1 MYCSYVSVGRWILP
15 VLSTWCADSCVCV
28 CVCHWLPL
36 LLLLLLHGLQQRK
49 EQPSADVIGYL
60 VVLNISAHKTI
71 STSQLLRWELNVG
84 LMSIFSSS
92 LISKFS
98 VGLIIKS
105 NAGLISKF
113 NVVLISKT
121 LNEIYDIKAAVT
133 IYTTCFN
140 IRISNTNSINLFR
153 TNRTLWTDSDRP
165 VLVMETRCVFW
176 QITLSSITWV
186 QTPDKPSN
194 QTAPRF
200 NKAPCHFQHKS

>member
-105 NAGLISKF
+105 NAGPTIKIQRKSNNK
-113 NVVLISKT
+113 IQRRS
-121 LNEIYDIKAAVT
+121 DIKIQCSSDIENLKRNLWYQSSGNH
-133 IYTTCFN
+133 IYH
-140 IRISNTNSINLFR
+140 L
-153 TNRTLWTDSDRP
+153 L
-165 VLVMETRCVFW
+165 
-176 QITLSSITWV
+176 
-186 QTPDKPSN
+186 
-194 QTAPRF
+194 
-200 NKAPCHFQHKS
+200 